1 MFCLEYLALVD
12 STKKGFGKC
21 MSKLSSP
28 TLLPSLVPSP
38 RALPLPAVP
47 PGPCCC
53 WGVTPCLLFWCLHG
67 ISNYVPDAVP
77 VSHICLETPRAAA
90 EQFPQQSS
98 KLLYFFNP
106 PQKPRNHYQLT
117 QPLASVPKAEV
128 QGVQAK
134 SLQLEGIVLLF
145 ILEAQMQLILVFS
158 LLVSPVPR
166 NEILALCI

>member
-1 MFCLEYLALVD
+1 MHVQAVFCSFHTCFTSPSCATWAL
-12 STKKGFGKC
+12 
-21 MSKLSSP
+21 
-28 TLLPSLVPSP
+28 LLL
-38 RALPLPAVP
+38 L
-47 PGPCCC
+47 GCH
-53 WGVTPCLLFWCLHG
+53 TLLFWCLHG
-67 ISNYVPDAVP
+67 ISSCVPNVVP

-98 KLLYFFNP
+98 KLSYFFNP
-106 PQKPRNHYQLT
+106 PQKPRNLYQLT
-117 QPLASVPKAEV
+117 QLLAPVLKAEV

-158 LLVSPVPR
+158 LLVSPIPR